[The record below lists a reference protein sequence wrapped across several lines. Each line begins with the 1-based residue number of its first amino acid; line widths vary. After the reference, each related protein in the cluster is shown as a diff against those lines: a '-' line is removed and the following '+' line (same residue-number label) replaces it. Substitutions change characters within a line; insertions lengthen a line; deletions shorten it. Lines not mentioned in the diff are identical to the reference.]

1 MAALDLGALPTG
13 TLVSSETSGFFPLGG
28 GSPDRAFFVL
38 RTLPNTYYA
47 PGTVE
52 GTGREWEPK
61 HLRSLLSRD
70 FRSQCRDT
78 VDVRMRA
85 QVDEEKHV

>member
-13 TLVSSETSGFFPLGG
+13 TLCPQRLLDLSPGG
-28 GSPDRAFFVL
+28 RVPRQSLLCSVY
-38 RTLPNTYYA
+38 LPNTYYA

-52 GTGREWEPK
+52 GTGREWAPK
-61 HLRSLLSRD
+61 HLRSLFLWD
-70 FRSQCRDT
+70 FRSQCWGT

-85 QVDEEKHV
+85 GVDEEKHV